1 MKSQTKKQTKNKIF
15 TILVVFISLFFTIVS
30 ITALQNYFARQRK
43 EKISLLDKFPLFNV
57 ERTKGNNEN
66 KILIP
71 LPIPNFKPS
80 KYQHLIEME
89 HKAVLNTNGVE
100 MDPLYLK
107 ITSSYDTKTT
117 FENPTNFFN
126 LSMKVNNNEYDESQ
140 RPLMALKEGNG
151 TITIQIGIE
160 QKEIIKKTID
170 GKKPELDL
178 IFDYELVDSQGKAF
192 SGGSQTIKNKITNLA

>member
-1 MKSQTKKQTKNKIF
+1 MNKNIKNKNKIL
-15 TILVVFISLFFTIVS
+15 TIITIIIAIFFTTAS
-30 ITALQNYFARQRK
+30 IFALTNYFSKQRK
-43 EKISLLDKFPLFNV
+43 EKIQLMNNLPFFTI
-57 ERTKGNNEN
+57 ERTKGNNED

-140 RPLMALKEGNG
+140 RPLTALKEGNG

-160 QKEIIKKTID
+160 QKEIIKETID
-170 GKKPELDL
+170 GK
-178 IFDYELVDSQGKAF
+178 
-192 SGGSQTIKNKITNLA
+192 T

>member
-1 MKSQTKKQTKNKIF
+1 MNKNIKNKNKIL
-15 TILVVFISLFFTIVS
+15 TIITIIIAIFFTTAS
-30 ITALQNYFARQRK
+30 IFALTNYFSKQRK
-43 EKISLLDKFPLFNV
+43 EKIQLMNNLPFFTI
-57 ERTKGNNEN
+57 ERTKGNNED

-89 HKAVLNTNGVE
+89 HKAVLNTNGIE
-100 MDPLYLK
+100 IDGPLYLK

-160 QKEIIKKTID
+160 QKEIIKETID

-178 IFDYELVDSQGKAF
+178 IFDYELVDSKGNSF
-192 SGGSQTIKNKITNLA
+192 SGGNQTIKTSIVQTA